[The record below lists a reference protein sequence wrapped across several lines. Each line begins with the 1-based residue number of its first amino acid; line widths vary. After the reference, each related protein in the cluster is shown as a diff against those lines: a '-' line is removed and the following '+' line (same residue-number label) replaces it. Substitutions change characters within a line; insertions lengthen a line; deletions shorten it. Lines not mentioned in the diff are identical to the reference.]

1 MKKRLLSALMAA
13 FMVLT
18 MVPPAFAG
26 DMAMVGE
33 STQLAGG
40 GIFSAIIDGNGGL
53 WTFGYNWVGQLGNGT
68 SAPQVILPAKVRDN
82 VKAVSAG
89 AHHLAFIDKDG
100 GLWTCGDNQSG
111 QLGYAQTGEI
121 SDTSKGSINSTPKK
135 VMDDVVAVSAN
146 DDMTAAIKSDGTL
159 WTWGSD
165 FSGYGTDDYEG
176 DDVLY
181 IDMPGNPNPVATGH
195 YLPIQRMSNVKAVD
209 TGYSAALVLTEDNTL
224 YGFGSSIFDIL
235 GEDEEMHGLIP
246 ASNPVKLMDNVVSMA
261 VGDTHAAAV
270 TSDGSLYT
278 WGSNAGG
285 QLGLGTFDSEDH
297 PTPVKVM
304 DNVKDVVIGSSYIG
318 QYDAFTAAVT
328 NDGNLYIWGDQGQG
342 IFGDTDNS
350 ATNDAPKVQVMD
362 DVVAVAAGS
371 EHILAQKADGS
382 FWGFGRRKEGQL
394 GNGEFPYD
402 DPGQTTPV
410 QIMLGAVTPPEE
422 NEPEVTVEESKSTA
436 TVSGDGI
443 SLEDKAA
450 LEAVLSNADVT
461 GVKDALSET
470 GIAQIIQSSGL
481 DISDDAE
488 IKVQLQT
495 VLTVTNADLD
505 KGIISFE
512 AVPSATITA
521 GSESKTVSIDNSAL
535 NGKEIDVKLPI
546 PAGFDLAEIL
556 HISKGQAIEQ
566 YLKDDGFQIDNNI
579 AELTIKHF
587 SELRMNETVTTV
599 AKINGSDTG
608 YFSLQSAIDA
618 ADSGDTISLYQ
629 NSEDTVIRI
638 ASKSLTIDCN
648 TYTLRNDVDWQLT
661 GCTRSE
667 ATDDAGHRIITITRT
682 TGGGSSGGG
691 GGSSS
696 GTNAVS
702 VATADNGSVSVSPRN
717 ASEGATVTITV
728 KPDTGYEL
736 DSLTVTDA
744 DGNNVSLTKKSDTQY
759 IFTMPDSKVTV
770 KASFTEITEQ
780 PADLPFGDIASSAW
794 YAEAVRYVYENGMMN
809 GTSANT
815 FSPNATTNRAMIV
828 TILYRLENEP
838 AASASGFTDVAA
850 GSYYADAVAWAAA
863 NGVVN
868 GVSETS
874 FAPNAPVTREQL
886 AAILYRYAQLKG
898 YDVTA
903 SGSLNGYAD
912 ASQTS
917 SYAVAAM
924 QWANA
929 EGLISGISSTVL
941 DPHGSAT
948 RAQVA
953 TILMRFCENIAQ

>member
-13 FMVLT
+13 SMVLT
-18 MVPPAFAG
+18 MVPPAFATEESPIPTEYLPKVQGFNYDANDGTASIRYTMKTYDDG
-26 DMAMVGE
+26 DHYTRGYRALIWGNNGNRNNVFSGYLIE
-33 STQLAGG
+33 DDDAGTTAG
-40 GIFSAIIDGNGGL
+40 DQKLKQELGMNFFDEPAA
-53 WTFGYNWVGQLGNGT
+53 GYTPVL
-68 SAPQVILPAKVRDN
+68 SSVV
-82 VKAVSAG
+82 
-89 AHHLAFIDKDG
+89 AFMSPEP
-100 GLWTCGDNQSG
+100 LYTE
-111 QLGYAQTGEI
+111 QTGY
-121 SDTSKGSINSTPKK
+121 GVN
-135 VMDDVVAVSAN
+135 VALE
-146 DDMTAAIKSDGTL
+146 DGIRIPT
-159 WTWGSD
+159 GVAD
-165 FSGYGTDDYEG
+165 FSGSGPIYGTTLGTGFEKGMYYLQIRHDG
-176 DDVLY
+176 GVWFT
-181 IDMPGNPNPVATGH
+181 ATGSVSG
-195 YLPIQRMSNVKAVD
+195 PD
-209 TGYSAALVLTEDNTL
+209 DTL
-224 YGFGSSIFDIL
+224 YVDGTTAGDISWAGKTPSIYNAPEVYFWRSTCT
-235 GEDEEMHGLIP
+235 G
-246 ASNPVKLMDNVVSMA
+246 VS
-261 VGDTHAAAV
+261 
-270 TSDGSLYT
+270 SDGKT
-278 WGSNAGG
+278 IN
-285 QLGLGTFDSEDH
+285 FE
-297 PTPVKVM
+297 
-304 DNVKDVVIGSSYIG
+304 
-318 QYDAFTAAVT
+318 VT
-328 NDGNLYIWGDQGQG
+328 KMQPN
-342 IFGDTDNS
+342 
-350 ATNDAPKVQVMD
+350 
-362 DVVAVAAGS
+362 
-371 EHILAQKADGS
+371 
-382 FWGFGRRKEGQL
+382 
-394 GNGEFPYD
+394 
-402 DPGQTTPV
+402 
-410 QIMLGAVTPPEE
+410 AVTPPEE
-422 NEPEVTVEESKSTA
+422 NEPEVTVEESKATA
-436 TVSGDGI
+436 AVSADGI
-443 SLEDKAA
+443 SAEDKAA

-461 GVKDALSET
+461 GVKDALSNA
-470 GIAQIIQSSGL
+470 GIDQIIQSSGL
-481 DISDDAE
+481 DISDDTE

-495 VLTVTNADLD
+495 ALTVTNADLD
-505 KGIISFE
+505 RGIISFE

-521 GSESKTVSIDNSAL
+521 GAESKTVSIDNSAL
-535 NGKEIDVKLPI
+535 NGKEIAVKLPI

-566 YLKDDGFQIDNNI
+566 YLKDDGFQINNNI

-682 TGGGSSGGG
+682 TGGGSSSGGG

-728 KPDTGYEL
+728 TPDAGYEL
-736 DSLTVTDA
+736 DTLTVTDA
-744 DGNNVSLTKKSDTQY
+744 DGNNVSLTRESATRY
-759 IFTMPDSKVTV
+759 TFTMPDSKVTV
-770 KASFTEITEQ
+770 KATFTEITEQ

-863 NGVVN
+863 NGVIN

-886 AAILYRYAQLKG
+886 AAILCRYAQLKG

-941 DPHGSAT
+941 DPQGSAT